1 MIDTDKY
8 EGHTEGPW
16 ESWSD
21 YIMKKGNSWQEP
33 IAEMDFNFKEADA
46 KLIAHAPL
54 LLAEVQRLRG
64 LLDEINDV
72 VYYNDKKAGQV
83 LPVEKPNLEL
93 LRDIMMSYTDEAYQ
107 IRGDGQTVLSNN
119 KTHRRRT
126 ITTGRSEAVA

>member
-54 LLAEVQRLRG
+54 LLAEVKRLRKYAE
-64 LLDEINDV
+64 LVAVIEVIYENNNSYELTWDEFNGMLKEMI
-72 VYYNDKKAGQV
+72 
-83 LPVEKPNLEL
+83 E
-93 LRDIMMSYTDEAYQ
+93 
-107 IRGDGQTVLSNN
+107 
-119 KTHRRRT
+119 
-126 ITTGRSEAVA
+126 